1 MKVPTPLF
9 IVVGFLRYSASLA
22 RADTLV
28 LSADPFGWDCSMNND
43 GGPGLRTVYV
53 VQFTPG
59 SFGARFKVELDAD
72 VTMTYLSEELAFP
85 GIGNT
90 QDGVAL
96 CYGSCVTGDGIVV
109 VATMHYM
116 FTSAEAACQ
125 FLRIVPHPDASTV
138 DVINCYGVPEVA
150 AVGDLR
156 ILTPGGAC
164 GCGETHT
171 FEGTPAAFSCTP
183 LPVEET
189 TWGRV
194 KAFYR

>member
-1 MKVPTPLF
+1 
-9 IVVGFLRYSASLA
+9 
-22 RADTLV
+22 
-28 LSADPFGWDCSMNND
+28 
-43 GGPGLRTVYV
+43 
-53 VQFTPG
+53 
-59 SFGARFKVELDAD
+59 
-72 VTMTYLSEELAFP
+72 
-85 GIGNT
+85 
-90 QDGVAL
+90 
-96 CYGSCVTGDGIVV
+96 
-109 VATMHYM
+109 MHYM